1 MLASKDRVFSASK
14 GRRPGN
20 FKQPKLRER
29 FMSKPI
35 ESVWVRRIIS
45 VVIKNNLLKMT
56 SLDEAVEKDI
66 VEVERKIEAV
76 EKAINDCTDPDEK
89 KQ

>member
-1 MLASKDRVFSASK
+1 
-14 GRRPGN
+14 
-20 FKQPKLRER
+20 
-29 FMSKPI
+29 
-35 ESVWVRRIIS
+35 
-45 VVIKNNLLKMT
+45 MT
-56 SLDEAVEKDI
+56 SLDEQILAVEKDI